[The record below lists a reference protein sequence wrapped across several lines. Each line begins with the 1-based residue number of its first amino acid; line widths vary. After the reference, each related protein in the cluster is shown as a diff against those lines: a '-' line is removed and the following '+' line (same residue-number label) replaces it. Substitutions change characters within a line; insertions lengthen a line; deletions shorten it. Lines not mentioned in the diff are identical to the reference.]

1 MGIPSSQQ
9 VTELLQAWRLGEESA
24 FEKLVPIVYSELH
37 RLAHGYMNRERP
49 NHTLQTTALLNEAYL
64 RLVDS
69 RKANWQNRAHFLA
82 VSARAMRTILVDWA
96 RSRRSLKRGGTMQ
109 PLQLNEALVSEPAD
123 TDLVAVDEALQALSA
138 VDPRKARLVELRFFG
153 GLTVEET
160 AEVLK
165 VSVGTVMREWRLAK
179 EWLRQELD
187 AQGSG
192 GQRPNRS
199 TVEKHDGS

>member
-9 VTELLQAWRLGEESA
+9 VTELLQAWSLGEESA